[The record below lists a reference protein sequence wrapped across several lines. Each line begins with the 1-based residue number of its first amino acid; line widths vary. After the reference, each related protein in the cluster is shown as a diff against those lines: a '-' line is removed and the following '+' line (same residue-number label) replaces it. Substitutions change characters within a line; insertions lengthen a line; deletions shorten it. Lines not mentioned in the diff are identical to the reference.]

1 MRPVVARDAALQARI
16 DTLLFR
22 FEQPDDEPMWGVDMD
37 RGFAFDW
44 AVVGGRWSGW
54 GDDIRERLARQR
66 LTAWPRTM
74 PRFIQRDAVWSEDLT
89 RVRLIRAVQ
98 PAAVLTPHGEWLEP
112 KVSLLFPK
120 TTRERKRNPTG
131 GGWFAP
137 SRRPTPRA
145 SPWRWTITSEGRG
158 RVSSSRRSS
167 LTEKTRATAS
177 RSRRAALV

>member
-1 MRPVVARDAALQARI
+1 VPVHQLAVVLVPFSTEQAAMRPVVARDAALQARI

-54 GDDIRERLARQR
+54 GDEIRERLARQR
-66 LTAWPRTM
+66 LTVVPWTI
-74 PRFIQRDAVWSEDLT
+74 PRFIQRNAVWSEDLT

-120 TTRERKRNPTG
+120 TARERKAESDWRRLIRAVT
-131 GGWFAP
+131 AAYP
-137 SRRPTPRA
+137 SCLA
-145 SPWRWTITSEGRG
+145 
-158 RVSSSRRSS
+158 V
-167 LTEKTRATAS
+167 A
-177 RSRRAALV
+177 VDYHF